1 MTTMARVSDVAEQIR
16 GVTYDKTLASNE
28 PSEGRFPILR
38 AGNIRGEGLDFRDLV
53 YLPKS
58 SISPKQLIKKGDVV
72 IATSSGSL
80 DVVGKAAQ
88 AENDFQGG
96 FGAFC
101 KVLRPGPVV
110 DPRYF
115 GHFFRTPEY
124 RSHVSR
130 LAAGANIN
138 NLRMEHLGD
147 LILPLPPIE
156 DQRRIAKVLD
166 QADELLAKR
175 RQTITLLD
183 DLAQTIFLD
192 MFGNPAINPKG
203 WEIRTVGDLIES
215 ATYGSSQKAHMTGDF
230 PVLRMGNLTAQGRI
244 DLSDLKYLP
253 KSEVGERHIVRKGD
267 VLFNRTNSADL
278 VGKTAVFRESVPMA
292 YAGYLVRVRANPQN
306 HPEYISAFL
315 NSGYGK
321 KILRN
326 MCKSIIGMA
335 NINARELQSIRIPAA
350 PLELQ
355 QEFARRLQATERQR
369 AAHLSHLEALDELFT
384 SLQAKAFRGEL

>member
-1 MTTMARVSDVAEQIR
+1 
-16 GVTYDKTLASNE
+16 
-28 PSEGRFPILR
+28 
-38 AGNIRGEGLDFRDLV
+38 
-53 YLPKS
+53 
-58 SISPKQLIKKGDVV
+58 
-72 IATSSGSL
+72 
-80 DVVGKAAQ
+80 
-88 AENDFQGG
+88 
-96 FGAFC
+96 
-101 KVLRPGPVV
+101 
-110 DPRYF
+110 
-115 GHFFRTPEY
+115 
-124 RSHVSR
+124 
-130 LAAGANIN
+130 
-138 NLRMEHLGD
+138 MEHLGD